1 MQNENINTH
10 NGEIFGDGGR
20 GHRGAIPDKILF
32 IMENVCY
39 NYKQIISFGSI
50 QGENV
55 GGVQMIREGAM
66 DNSRGEENISVKKI
80 DIRRGVCRPIVAYL
94 VISFFVLLGAC
105 YIDIADECKAKL
117 YHCVFQINKCIDK
130 NITFYRDCR
139 QIRDMLLADLD
150 DYLSMILT
158 LGTILAAAVVFF
170 YSVQDSKKEGIP
182 HRAIMSY
189 TSGSLSVPILFVIAM
204 LMLPLNYV
212 AYSFSC
218 HWFAVMGL
226 TFTFITQM
234 IIIVIILMSTSHQY
248 SLHAIC
254 NAEIRQYGRLRAI
267 RKVQDEKKDCVIH
280 EKINQNPL
288 FIWTYLLSHLE
299 QVFLSDELISD
310 KMEMAR
316 RLLRVPFYDREVS
329 LWDELSWRLK
339 KKVVEIRLVGVNPTI
354 SGKRMADNHLK
365 AIYEF
370 YYRNLVVVFRN
381 MNQPEE
387 KEERNKIYLIL
398 YEFMEELTE
407 LYRTIHEEEEY
418 SDSDKE
424 ESGLNYSMA
433 VCGMIN
439 AVMDSDSEDSE
450 HFCNYVFNNILSE
463 KIWQFQ
469 ICLYI
474 LFQEFLYRTN
484 TEAIS
489 LDNLRGI
496 NDLKQ
501 WEISNLS
508 FKEIE
513 MCGEFWKIW
522 AESTTLSEDVGYR
535 YFFRAFGTLSGEFNT
550 PGPIMYFTQVLKHI
564 KE

>member
-1 MQNENINTH
+1 
-10 NGEIFGDGGR
+10 
-20 GHRGAIPDKILF
+20 
-32 IMENVCY
+32 
-39 NYKQIISFGSI
+39 
-50 QGENV
+50 
-55 GGVQMIREGAM
+55 MIREGAM
-66 DNSRGEENISVKKI
+66 DNSRGEVDISLKKI
-80 DIRRGVCRPIVAYL
+80 DIRRGVCMPLRIYL
-94 VISFFVLLGAC
+94 VISFFVLEGAW
-105 YIDIADECKAKL
+105 YIDTADECKTKL
-117 YHCVFQINKCIDK
+117 YCCVFLLNVFIDK
-130 NITFYRDCR
+130 NVIFYKNC
-139 QIRDMLLADLD
+139 QHIRDLLMADLD

-204 LMLPLNYV
+204 LMLPLDYV
-212 AYSFSC
+212 ACSLEW
-218 HWFAVMGL
+218 HWFAVLGL
-226 TFTFITQM
+226 IFTLITQM

-254 NAEIRQYGRLRAI
+254 NAEIRQYGRLCAI
-267 RKVQDEKKDCVIH
+267 RKVQDEKKDQEIRK
-280 EKINQNPL
+280 KINQNPL

-299 QVFLSDELISD
+299 QVFLSEELISD
-310 KMEMAR
+310 KMEIAR

-339 KKVVEIRLVGVNPTI
+339 KKVREIRLVGVNPTI
-354 SGKRMADNHLK
+354 SGERMADNHLK

-370 YYRNLVVVFRN
+370 YYRNLVIVFRN
-381 MNQPEE
+381 MNQPEDR
-387 KEERNKIYLIL
+387 EERNKIYLIL

-407 LYRTIHEEEEY
+407 LYEVIQEEEGY

-424 ESGLNYSMA
+424 ESGLNYAMA

-450 HFCNYVFNNILSE
+450 HFCNYIFNNILS
-463 KIWQFQ
+463 KKTWQFQ

-484 TEAIS
+484 TDAIS

-496 NDLKQ
+496 NGLKK
-501 WEISNLS
+501 WKISNLS
-508 FKEIE
+508 FKEME

-535 YFFRAFGTLSGEFNT
+535 YFFRAFGTLSGEWNLSE
-550 PGPIMYFTQVLKHI
+550 PILYFRQALKYI
-564 KE
+564 KEKYK